1 VIELRGDRV
10 LLRGFRPDE
19 IDLALERMQSIPAS
33 ELDAEERRER
43 RERIERSGRREGW
56 EIMLAI
62 EADERLVGDVQG
74 RCPRFALPRGV
85 WELGIELW
93 DETDRGRGFGTQ
105 AVALLSA
112 YLFEHEEAIRV
123 QATTDVD
130 NAQMRR
136 VLERLGFEFEGV
148 LRGFMPIPGGPPR
161 DYAMYGLT
169 ESAWS
174 DGRNDDERNGRRD
187 RWTPT
192 S

>member
-1 VIELRGDRV
+1 MIELHGGRV
-10 LLRGFRPDE
+10 LLRGFRPEE

-56 EIMLAI
+56 EIVLAI
-62 EADERLVGDVQG
+62 EADERLIGDVQG

-93 DETDRGRGFGTQ
+93 DETDRGKGFGTQ
-105 AVALLSA
+105 TVALLSA
-112 YLFEHEEAIRV
+112 YLFEQEEAIRV

-130 NAQMRR
+130 NAPMRG
-136 VLERLGFEFEGV
+136 VLEGLGFEFEGV
-148 LRGFMPIPGGPPR
+148 LRGFMPNPGGPPR

-169 ESAWS
+169 EAAWS
-174 DGRNDDERNGRRD
+174 DGNRNEDTRD
-187 RWTPT
+187 GQRG
-192 S
+192 